1 METEKSE
8 VVNHG
13 EEESSRTEK
22 KKRES
27 ISAVNT
33 IVVTGLLALLGTIVG
48 GVIKGYWDVEL
59 AQQKYQSDLVLKAL
73 ESSSAE
79 ERLES
84 LKLLVRTNLIKE
96 SAVRDGVDKYIDEK
110 QKDPSTIPQVKA
122 EAAQSLEP
130 PIIENARIYLLSGKK
145 DNTTDFEALRNE
157 LTAANF
163 AVQGARSIVDPG
175 RPDQPEIRYF
185 HASDKSQAEKIAEY
199 MRIKFPGSA
208 FPAKLYEDAKAKTGY
223 IEIWLGR

>member
-1 METEKSE
+1 
-8 VVNHG
+8 
-13 EEESSRTEK
+13 
-22 KKRES
+22 
-27 ISAVNT
+27 
-33 IVVTGLLALLGTIVG
+33 
-48 GVIKGYWDVEL
+48 
-59 AQQKYQSDLVLKAL
+59 LKAL

-96 SAVRDGVDKYIDEK
+96 SAVRVGVDGYIAEK
-110 QKDPSTIPQVKA
+110 QKDPSSIPQVKP

-130 PIIENARIYLLSGKK
+130 AIIDNARIYLLSGKK
-145 DNTTDFEALRNE
+145 ENTSDFEVLRNE

-163 AVQGARSIVDPG
+163 SVQGARSIVDPG

-185 HASDKSQAEKIAEY
+185 HPGDKAQAEKIAAY
-199 MRIKFPGSA
+199 MRLKFPGSA
-208 FPAKLYEDAKAKTGY
+208 FPANQYEDAKAKSGY